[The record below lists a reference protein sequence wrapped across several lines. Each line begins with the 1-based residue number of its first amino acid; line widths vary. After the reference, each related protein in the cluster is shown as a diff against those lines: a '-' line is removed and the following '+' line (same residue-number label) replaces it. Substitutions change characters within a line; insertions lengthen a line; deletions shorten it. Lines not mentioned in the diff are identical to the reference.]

1 MLNLPSSPRHCALV
15 LLLAGLYY
23 LSGQLSFAVSV
34 SHSVVT
40 LVVFAAEGFALA
52 ALLLWGPRLW
62 LGVLLGQL
70 LLALSNGLDWP
81 PSLAIALINSLE
93 ALLGVWLFR
102 RLQLNTSLR
111 RVRDVLGL
119 LGLIFL
125 VLQPLSASLGNLVL
139 WLSDIVKS
147 ADLMQ
152 SWLSWWLGNA
162 LGQLLVTPLLLA
174 LLHTPRQSLHALQQ
188 NIGGV
193 LLSLAVGGVIFFSPL
208 PINTALCFAISTPLL
223 LFLAIRRGMLG
234 ASLGLLCLATQAVL
248 ATHLQAGPFA
258 EGGQT
263 LLLDLNIYLL
273 GMALSSLL
281 TAALFSELHER
292 EHDLANAQAVA
303 NLGSWV
309 MHPHSGLFTASA
321 QIYQIYDLVPGS
333 PISYQTL
340 TERVH
345 PEDQPRV
352 LQAWQAA
359 QNGSQAFDS
368 EFRLLLGNQVRWV
381 HSQARFELADNG
393 RILQCLGTVQDISA
407 SKQLEQLKSDFIATV
422 SHELRTPLTAING
435 AIGLINGGA
444 LGPLQAPQQ
453 DMLRIAQQNCEQLI
467 YLINDLLDIEKLAAG
482 KMSLHLQNL
491 ALAALLQSAVEAN
504 RSYAEQ
510 HQVSLVLPAS
520 MPALQAKVDA
530 QRLQQVLG
538 NLLSNAAK
546 FSPPGSQVQLRLMQ
560 HGDMAR
566 VEVEDQ
572 GSGIAEEFQPRIF
585 QRFSQSDTSTTRRS
599 AGSGLG
605 LAISKALIEQ
615 MHGQIGFHSRPG
627 QGATFFFELPLS
639 TAVKAGASA

>member
-1 MLNLPSSPRHCALV
+1 MLNLPNSPRHWALAT
-15 LLLAGLYY
+15 LLAGLYY
-23 LSGQLSFAVSV
+23 LAGQLSFAVSV

-52 ALLLWGPRLW
+52 GVLLWGPRLW
-62 LGVLLGQL
+62 LGAFFGQL

-102 RLQLNTSLR
+102 RLQLNTSLH

-139 WLSDIVKS
+139 WLSHIVEN
-147 ADLMQ
+147 DRLLQ

-174 LLHTPRQSLHALQQ
+174 VLHDPRQSLAVMHQ
-188 NIGGV
+188 NLAGL
-193 LLSLAVGGVIFFSPL
+193 LLSLAAGALIFFSPL

-223 LFLAIRRGMLG
+223 LFLAIRQGMLG
-234 ASLGLLCLATQAVL
+234 ASLGLLTLATMAVL
-248 ATHLQAGPFA
+248 ASHQQAGPFA
-258 EGGQT
+258 DAGQI

-281 TAALFSELHER
+281 TAALFSELRAR
-292 EHDLANAQAVA
+292 EQDLATAQAVA

-309 MHPHSGLFTASA
+309 MHPHSGLFSASA
-321 QIYQIYDLVPGS
+321 QIYQIYGLPPGS
-333 PISYQTL
+333 PITYQSL
-340 TERVH
+340 LERVH
-345 PEDQPRV
+345 PEDQQHV

-359 QNGSQAFDS
+359 QSTTQTFDE
-368 EFRLLLGNQVRWV
+368 EFRLLLDGHVRWV

-393 RILQCLGTVQDISA
+393 HIRHCLGTAQDISA
-407 SKQLEQLKSDFIATV
+407 SKQLEQLKNDFIATV

-453 DMLRIAQQNCEQLI
+453 EMLRIAQQNCTQLI
-467 YLINDLLDIEKLAAG
+467 FLISDLLDIEKLAAG
-482 KMSLHLQNL
+482 KMPLNLQEQ
-491 ALAALLQSAVEAN
+491 ALPALIHAALDAN
-504 RSYAEQ
+504 RSYAEL
-510 HQVSLVLPAS
+510 HQVSLALPAD
-520 MPALQAKVDA
+520 MPALTARVDA
-530 QRLQQVLG
+530 PRLQQVLG

-546 FSPPGSQVQLRLMQ
+546 FSPAGSVVQLRLLQ
-560 HGDMAR
+560 RDNMAR

-572 GSGIAEEFQPRIF
+572 GAGIAEEFRPRIF
-585 QRFSQSDTSTTRRS
+585 QRFSQSDASTTRS
-599 AGSGLG
+599 STGSGLG

-615 MHGQIGFHSRPG
+615 MGGQIGFLSPPG

-639 TAVKAGASA
+639 GTALRP